1 VIFLGVKRSVIKTI
15 KTPVILIAACAICCV
30 SLFSFI
36 ISLHQHESLYQEFVS
51 QDLDGVSDNLA
62 SDLVSMLA
70 NDAMDFEVATMLL
83 HLERY
88 DHVKFATVFDANESI
103 ISRYQG
109 KSKASQDALSSQP
122 LSYFLSRYQAGM
134 TLDKQTLVML
144 KIIGDARLPQGY
156 LLMVTDLAVP
166 LAESKQKMIENII
179 MPIGFTIL
187 LAILSIYLLLSKLL
201 APLTKLAF
209 FANDVRKTQNY
220 KLRPEK
226 VGLFE
231 IAKLSK
237 NIDAMMAT
245 LDEQMVKNVDYTRQ
259 LIEQQKA
266 MERLANFD
274 SLTGLPNR
282 QFFVETLRLELCRAK
297 REKSDV
303 AILFFDLDGFKDVN
317 DSFGH
322 DIGDKLL
329 VKIGQKVKSYIR
341 EGDVLSRLGGDEFL
355 VLLHNNPNEYVMANI
370 ADRII
375 SGISET
381 IEIDG
386 WQMNVG
392 VSMGI
397 ARASQSNFNLS
408 EFISN
413 ADLAMYRSK
422 LEGKGKYTVFVES
435 MMEDNKRKLQI
446 CNAIDKALIDN
457 QFMLYYQPKVNRA
470 GEVESYEALIRWID
484 NELGFVSPAE
494 FIPISEKSGKI
505 SKITSWVLQQ
515 AFTALPLLQE
525 KNHKPI
531 KVAVNLSAIDIKN
544 ASLLDE
550 IIDLFERTGAKPSAV
565 EFEVTESA
573 YLENFDVA
581 NTLFTKLKEMGAS
594 IALDD
599 FGTGYS
605 SLAYLTQISL
615 NALKI
620 DKQFIDNINL
630 SENSNLVISAIIDM
644 ANRLQLEICAEGVET
659 REQADFLIDKHC
671 HLLQGYFFGKPIPLE
686 DMVKSDKLN

>member
-1 VIFLGVKRSVIKTI
+1 MIKTI
-15 KTPVILIAACAICCV
+15 KTPVVFIAAFAICCA

-36 ISLHQHESLYQEFVS
+36 VSLHQHENLYQEFVS
-51 QDLDGVSDNLA
+51 QDLNGVSDNLA

-70 NDAMDFEVATMLL
+70 NNAMDFEVATMLL

-88 DHVKFATVFDANESI
+88 DHVKFASVFDANQQLVSQYI
-103 ISRYQG
+103 G
-109 KSKASQDALSSQP
+109 KSNASQNQLSTQP
-122 LSYFLSRYQAGM
+122 LGYFLSRYGIGM
-134 TLDKQTLVML
+134 HIENNTLVAL
-144 KIIGDARLPQGY
+144 KIIGDTRLPQGY
-156 LLMVTDLAVP
+156 LLMVNDLAEP
-166 LAESKQKMIENII
+166 LSKSKKRMIENIAV
-179 MPIGFTIL
+179 PIFSIIL
-187 LAILSIYLLLSKLL
+187 ISIFSIYLLLGKLL
-201 APLTKLAF
+201 APLTKLAN
-209 FANDVRKTQNY
+209 FANEVRKTQNY
-220 KLRPEK
+220 TLRPDK
-226 VGLFE
+226 KGLFE

-237 NIDAMMAT
+237 NVNAMMTT
-245 LDEQMVKNVDYTRQ
+245 LDEQMEKNVEFTRQ
-259 LIEQQKA
+259 LIEQQKT

-282 QFFVETLRLELCRAK
+282 QFFVETLRLELSRAK
-297 REKSDV
+297 REQSDV
-303 AILFFDLDGFKDVN
+303 ALLFFDLDGFKDIN

-322 DIGDKLL
+322 EIGDKLL
-329 VKIGQKVKSYIR
+329 ITIGHKVKSYIR

-355 VLLHNNPNEYVMANI
+355 VLLHNNPNEYVMVTI

-375 SGISET
+375 SGMSKT
-381 IEIDG
+381 MEIDG

-446 CNAIDKALIDN
+446 CNAIDNALAEH
-457 QFMLYYQPKVNRA
+457 QFSLYYQPKVNYR

-484 NELGFVSPAE
+484 SELGFVSPAE
-494 FIPISEKSGKI
+494 FIPISEQSGKI

-515 AFTALPLLQE
+515 AFKALPLLQE
-525 KNHKPI
+525 KHRNPI
-531 KVAVNLSAIDIKN
+531 KIAVNLSALDIKN
-544 ASLLDE
+544 AALLEE
-550 IIDLFERTGAKPSAV
+550 IIELFDRTNVAPSAV

-573 YLENFDVA
+573 YLENFEVA
-581 NTLFTKLKEMGAS
+581 NDLFTKLKEMGAS

-644 ANRLQLEICAEGVET
+644 ANRLNLEICAEGVET
-659 REQADFLIDKHC
+659 REQADFLIDRHC
-671 HLLQGYFFGKPIPLE
+671 DLLQGYFFGKPISLQ
-686 DMVKSDKLN
+686 DILNSNI